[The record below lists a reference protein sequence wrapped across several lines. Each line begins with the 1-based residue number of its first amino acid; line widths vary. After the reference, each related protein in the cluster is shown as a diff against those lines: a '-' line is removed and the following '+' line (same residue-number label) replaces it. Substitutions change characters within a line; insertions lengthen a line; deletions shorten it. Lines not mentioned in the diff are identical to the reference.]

1 MSGVVHFEIPADNE
15 DRARKFYESVFG
27 WTFQVL
33 PEMEYSLAF
42 TTPAGQGGMPAG
54 QGAINGG
61 IFRRGDMLPAPVV
74 TIDVEDIDAALAQ
87 IQRLG
92 GETVRGR
99 MEVPGSGWNAYF
111 RDSEGNV
118 MGLWQNA
125 AASNRAAEPAQV
137 HCTAQPTAV
146 VHETVAM
153 AALTQFFS
161 RAFGAVMA
169 ETQKQNVQISGP
181 PFALY
186 RGMPTET
193 VDVEAGFP
201 VAANLSDTETVAS
214 GTLPE
219 TDAFEAI
226 HTGPYETL
234 GETYSAIQDRIRA
247 AGKTPADA
255 MWEFYLNGP
264 PAEPDPSRWQTR
276 VVWPVT

>member
-1 MSGVVHFEIPADNE
+1 MGGVVHFEIPADNE

-33 PEMEYSLAF
+33 PEMEYSLAT
-42 TTPAGQGGMPAG
+42 TTPSNHRGMPAG
-54 QGAINGG
+54 TGAINGG
-61 IFRRGDMLPAPVV
+61 IFRRGDMLVAPVV
-74 TIDVEDIDAALAQ
+74 TIDVEDIDSALAQ

-118 MGLWQNA
+118 VGLWQNT
-125 AASNRAAEPAQV
+125 SQGGRAGEPTRV
-137 HCTAQPTAV
+137 HCTAQATAAV
-146 VHETVAM
+146 RETVAM
-153 AALTQFFS
+153 GALTEFFS

-169 ETQKQNVQISGP
+169 EARRQNVQLAGP

-186 RGMPTET
+186 RGMPAET

-201 VAANLSDTETVAS
+201 IAGSLSDTETVVT

-234 GETYSAIQDRIRA
+234 GESYSAIQDSIRQ
-247 AGKTPADA
+247 AGRTPSGA

-264 PAEPDPSRWQTR
+264 PAEPDPSKWQTR
-276 VVWPVT
+276 IVWPVL

>member
-1 MSGVVHFEIPADNE
+1 VVHFEIPADNE

-33 PEMEYSLAF
+33 PHMDYSLAT
-42 TTPAGQGGMPAG
+42 TTPSNHRGMPAG
-54 QGAINGG
+54 PGAINGG
-61 IFRRGDMLPAPVV
+61 IFRRGDMLLAPVI
-74 TIDVEDIDAALAQ
+74 TIDVEDIDSALAQ

-125 AASNRAAEPAQV
+125 VRSDRAGEPTQV
-137 HCTAQPTAV
+137 HCTAQPTATV
-146 VHETVAM
+146 RETVAM
-153 AALTQFFS
+153 SALTQFFG

-169 ETQKQNVQISGP
+169 EVQRQNVQLAGP

-201 VAANLSDTETVAS
+201 VDHSLSDTETVVS
-214 GTLPE
+214 GMLPE

-234 GETYSAIQDRIRA
+234 GETYSAIQDHIRK
-247 AGKTPADA
+247 AGRNPSDA

-264 PAEPDPSRWQTR
+264 PTEPDPARWQTR
-276 VVWPVT
+276 VVWPVL